1 MDDLATDL
9 SSVSELEIIPP
20 EHFDSQDTTV
30 CLCCCRLRPNFV
42 MDDDDCG
49 ICDECLAP

>member
-1 MDDLATDL
+1 MDDLVTIETSAL
-9 SSVSELEIIPP
+9 SFEIIPP
-20 EHFDSQDTTV
+20 EHVDSMDTTV

-42 MDDDDCG
+42 MDDDGCG